1 MTKRTARKETPFKN
15 TGKAIPREKMNII
28 TDSAEYIIFKNVRFE
43 ATTTIGY
50 LSGYGADAYNSIT
63 RFGDHMVFA
72 TRNSEGESLAAIYE
86 FAEEPY
92 EDFARLEGRIRL
104 VELADTT
111 FEDSGHAVVWAIKR
125 LGEMA

>member
-1 MTKRTARKETPFKN
+1 MTKRTTRKETPFKN
-15 TGKAIPREKMNII
+15 TGKAIERKEMAII

-50 LSGYGADAYNSIT
+50 LSGYGADAYNSII
-63 RFGDHMVFA
+63 RLGNHVVFA

-92 EDFARLEGRIRL
+92 EDFGRLEGRIRL
-104 VELADTT
+104 IELADAT
-111 FEDSGHAVVWAIKR
+111 FEDSGHAVIWALGR
-125 LGEMA
+125 LAA